1 MPNTVFECLEL
12 VLTTQKYTLL
22 SKNNQSY
29 YFPDKETHTFT
40 HTTHTQ
46 SLTYQCIL
54 LKVFGGYNIYNIF
67 SCHDVIRTK
76 TIEYNMQFNS
86 AILKLLMN
94 ISTYKLKKKKYTN
107 QNLTVLQ

>member
-1 MPNTVFECLEL
+1 MFSSIYQICFFLSFWDE
-12 VLTTQKYTLL
+12 YISL

-46 SLTYQCIL
+46 GLTYQCVL
-54 LKVFGGYNIYNIF
+54 LKVSGGYNIYNIF

-86 AILKLLMN
+86 AILKFLMN
-94 ISTYKLKKKKYTN
+94 ISTYKF
-107 QNLTVLQ
+107 